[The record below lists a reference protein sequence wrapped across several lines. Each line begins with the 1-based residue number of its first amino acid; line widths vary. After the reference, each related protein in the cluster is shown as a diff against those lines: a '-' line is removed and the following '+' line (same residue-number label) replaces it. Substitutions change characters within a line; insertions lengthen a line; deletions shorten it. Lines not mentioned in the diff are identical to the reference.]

1 MNELSLNG
9 TIIRNILM
17 FFFFFFFDEVE
28 SFLQRFLDTSSGES
42 YEKEVEL
49 NSEKVDFYLP
59 NGCLKLN
66 YPSRTV
72 IEVKN
77 KLASGTVYQARRT
90 IEKIRQ
96 EVDIKAYY
104 IFCDDI
110 DMRYL
115 PLRSSRYPNDIV
127 HVINFKELQGN
138 KKLVFEEDYYWENK
152 RDQKLAKAT
161 TSFKTGKNTLFLG
174 AGLSKSLGLPDWDEL
189 LIRLLESLK
198 KNKLLSVNDYN
209 ACVNDSNNNS
219 LIKARYLR
227 QFYKDSHLSLVSS
240 IREVLYQRNNGN
252 KELLKSIVSL
262 IKTKRVDA
270 VVTYN
275 YDDLL
280 EEELSS
286 EGIPYTPVDRSNRP
300 QLGTLPIHHIH
311 GMITHDNEGDYDSN
325 VVLSE
330 DDYHSLYNDA
340 FHWANV
346 EQLHALSQTTCFFIG
361 LSLKDPSLRRLL
373 DISFSRGTGD
383 AVHYAFLPR
392 NEYKEPV
399 KAENMFYNMGVN
411 VVWYEDYK
419 ELPGMISGIVKT
431 I

>member
-1 MNELSLNG
+1 
-9 TIIRNILM
+9 M

-28 SFLQRFLDTSSGES
+28 SFLQRFLDTSRGEV
-42 YEKEVEL
+42 YEKEIEL

-66 YPSRTV
+66 YPPRTV

-77 KLASGTVYQARRT
+77 KLASGTFYQARRS

-96 EVDIKAYY
+96 EIDIKAYY
-104 IFCDDI
+104 IFCEEI

-115 PLRSSRYPNDIV
+115 PLRSSKYPDDIV
-127 HVINFKELQGN
+127 YVINFKELQG
-138 KKLVFEEDYYWENK
+138 KKKFILEDDNYWK
-152 RDQKLAKAT
+152 DRRDRNLAKAA
-161 TSFKTGKNTLFLG
+161 TSFKTGKNTIFLG
-174 AGLSKSLGLPDWDEL
+174 AGLSKSMGLPNWEEL
-189 LIRLLESLK
+189 LISLLEALK

-209 ACVNDSNNNS
+209 ACVNDSDNN
-219 LIKARYLR
+219 LLVKARYLKH
-227 QFYKDSHLSLVSS
+227 FYKDTHLSLVAS
-240 IREVLYQRNNGN
+240 IRDVLYQG
-252 KELLKSIVSL
+252 KKGDEKLLKSVVKQ
-262 IKTKRVDA
+262 IKTKRVES
-270 VVTYN
+270 VITYN

-280 EEELSS
+280 EEALSS

-300 QLGTLPIHHIH
+300 MPGTLPIHHIH
-311 GMITHDNEGDYDSN
+311 GMITHNNEGDYDSN

-330 DDYHSLYNDA
+330 DDYHGLYNDA

-346 EQLHALSQTTCFFIG
+346 EQLHSLSQTTCYFIG

-392 NEYKEPV
+392 NEYKEPT
-399 KAENMFYNMGVN
+399 KAENLFYNMGVN

-419 ELPGMISGIVKT
+419 ELPGMVSSLSKSH
-431 I
+431 